1 MYHKTCVLIDSN
13 ILITSRKGN
22 QKYINICSVFNV
34 SLFRCILKWPRYSM
48 NYCFLVTKLYLTLC
62 DPMDCSILCFCPSL
76 SPRVCSNSCPWSQW
90 YYLTI
95 SSSTTLFCCLQSFQ
109 ASGSFPVS
117 QLFASGGPS
126 IGTLASASVFPMN
139 IQGWS
144 PLGLTG
150 LISL

>member
-62 DPMDCSILCFCPSL
+62 DPMDCSILCSCPSL
-76 SPRVCSNSCPWSQW
+76 SPRICSNSCPWSQW

-95 SSSTTLFCCLQSFQ
+95 SSSATLFCCLQSFQ

-117 QLFASGGPS
+117 QLFASGGLS